1 MKRTL
6 ILMAAAML
14 LALPVKAQWGALINQ
29 SISVYSHGQVNFKDG
44 HQEQYLWVE
53 LPKIGATKV
62 KVTND
67 PKKKKPTELN
77 AEDIES
83 LTFWTDKHPDDLFT
97 LYYVHADKSKLPLSG
112 MVQQDAWG
120 YPLAGSAWGVII
132 KCHAFYDVDKK
143 SDEIVL
149 GSYRDQF
156 GEREPVCYL
165 VCKDFKNA
173 QFIGV
178 SGSMPK
184 QRNVIRFA
192 APPKHIAPFF
202 KSNPE
207 IEKKILNKKL
217 DGKDIQ
223 YILDEMA
230 AYHGLNEVVDA
241 PAPTTENKS
250 ENGQVGDDE

>member
-1 MKRTL
+1 MKRVL
-6 ILMAAAML
+6 ILMAAAMM

-97 LYYVHADKSKLPLSG
+97 LYYVHADKCKLPMQG
-112 MVQQDAWG
+112 RQFTDAWG
-120 YPLAGSAWGVII
+120 YPIAASAWGVVF
-132 KCHAFYDVDKK
+132 KCHAYYEVDKK
-143 SDEIVL
+143 TDEIWL
-149 GSYRDQF
+149 GYYRDQF
-156 GEREPVCYL
+156 GENGAACYL
-165 VCKDFKNA
+165 VCRDYKNA
-173 QFIGV
+173 QWIGSSRSIDKNRV
-178 SGSMPK
+178 LFGATPK
-184 QRNVIRFA
+184 N
-192 APPKHIAPFF
+192 IAPIF
-202 KSNPE
+202 KSNPQ